1 MEQLIPNQAP
11 TPIRYCLYARKSTE
25 SDEMQALSI
34 DSQIK
39 EMGKIA
45 VRDHLNVIDI
55 RRESHSAKASGQR
68 EIYNQLVQDLR
79 ESKFDGI
86 LTWAPDRLSRNA
98 GDLGSLVDLM
108 DQKLLKEIRTYSQIF
123 TNDPNQK
130 FLLMILCS
138 QAKLEN
144 DNRGLNTKRGMR
156 ARVEMGLWPW
166 QPPTGYLPST
176 DKDKKCQVEVDPER
190 GPIIT
195 KIFEKIAYENC
206 SGRSVYKWLRDD
218 LKFKTKYGKSLN
230 LGNIYRLV
238 RNTFYYGTFEYPKDS
253 GQWHQGKHKPL
264 ITKELFDLVQDK
276 IIRSEMKALNKEFA
290 FVKLITCGQC
300 GSGITA
306 DEKFKNLKDG
316 TVRRHVYYG
325 CTGSRDISCKNPWVR
340 EDELIKQLSDM
351 IERMDLDTLG
361 IRENIQKEVDR
372 YYYFRKGVLGIKE
385 KDKKNK
391 DIDIRLYAQYILK
404 EGNLYEKRELLTN
417 LKSKLKL
424 KDKILEFTTG

>member
-1 MEQLIPNQAP
+1 
-11 TPIRYCLYARKSTE
+11 
-25 SDEMQALSI
+25 MQALSI

>member
-1 MEQLIPNQAP
+1 MNQPNPSQP
-11 TPIRYCLYARKSTE
+11 PPPIKYCLYARKSTE

-39 EMGKIA
+39 EMSKIA
-45 VRDHLNVIDI
+45 IRDNLKVVDI

-68 EIYNQLVQDLR
+68 EVYNQLVQDLR
-79 ESKFDGI
+79 ENKFDGI

-98 GDLGSLVDLM
+98 GDLGALVDLM
-108 DQKLLKEIRTYSQIF
+108 DQKLLKEIRTYSQVF

-176 DKDKKCQVEVDPER
+176 DKDKKCQVTVDLER
-190 GPIIT
+190 SPIIT

-206 SGRSVYKWLRDD
+206 SGRSVYKWLKDD

-230 LGNIYRLV
+230 LGNLYRLV

-276 IIRSEMKALNKEFA
+276 IIRSEMKSLNKEFA

-316 TVRRHVYYG
+316 SVRRHVYYG
-325 CTGSRDISCKNPWVR
+325 CTGSRDINCKNPWVR

-351 IERMDLDTLG
+351 IERVDLDTLG

-385 KDKKNK
+385 RDKKNK

-404 EGNLYEKRELLTN
+404 EGNVYEKRELLTN
-417 LKSKLKL
+417 LKSKLRL
-424 KDKILEFTTG
+424 KDKILKFTTE